1 MKRIVKNVL
10 EHLRDAELW
19 LRYSDWGAI
28 CRAKNLAGGVH
39 PRADCESDALKQVGV
54 KA

>member
-19 LRYSDWGAI
+19 LRYSDWGGPFVVPRISLAVSI
-28 CRAKNLAGGVH
+28 LALIVNLM
-39 PRADCESDALKQVGV
+39 R
-54 KA
+54 